1 MDKQQISLAEK
12 TFLALLNPY
21 GSVDRTF
28 PLALRQA
35 EGDDAIRYVGV
46 KGRVQ
51 IPTTLV
57 RALRRAGFV
66 LHTVD
71 RQSLGGRAVD
81 VRMTNPLTGRHMTGS
96 SSGTAVNV
104 FLGINDL
111 GIGTDGG
118 GSVLAPATALNL
130 YALMSPLICADW
142 LEQFPNGKS
151 TDGISFL
158 SSIGFMARDL
168 ETLADACAVAPGLEL
183 GALAAADAP
192 TSTATPTS
200 TTAPLRLAVQDGAE
214 GFMGELADGPHDTVT
229 APPFSAS
236 RREQLDF
243 LESAL
248 ADHDVV
254 VTLEGPVDVNG
265 MGDTVFG
272 HFDDDTERAQ
282 AAACKGIV
290 KVANMA
296 RATALVV
303 PVPRL
308 AQALLLTC
316 RSEPATVARMLELAR
331 SLPRYEDELC
341 GRYFRDL
348 AKYACVGFGEVDYRL
363 G

>member
-21 GSVDRTF
+21 DSVDRTF

-51 IPTTLV
+51 IPTELI
-57 RALRRAGFV
+57 RALRPAGFV

-118 GSVLAPATALNL
+118 GSVLAPAASLNL
-130 YALMSPLICADW
+130 YALMSPLVCHDW
-142 LEQFPNGKS
+142 LAQFPNGKS

-168 ETLADACAVAPGLEL
+168 ETIADACAVAPGLEL
-183 GALAAADAP
+183 GQLAASSASAA
-192 TSTATPTS
+192 S
-200 TTAPLRLAVQDGAE
+200 LRLAVQAE
-214 GFMGELADGPHDTVT
+214 AEPFLGDVAAGSHDVVP
-229 APPFSAS
+229 APPFSAG

-243 LESAL
+243 LQGAL

-272 HFDDDTERAQ
+272 HFDEGTGAVQ

-308 AQALLLTC
+308 ATALLLAC
-316 RSEPATVARMLELAR
+316 RSEPVAIARMLELAR
-331 SLPRYEDELC
+331 SLPPYADELC